1 MFARALAGLMGGLV
15 IAAASTD
22 KAAGQVSGHVVL
34 GSGPI
39 GLSVVFGQRADRV
52 VAVQGRVRGAPVPVR
67 YRPGM
72 SLQELEY
79 YRERIDFEYEQ
90 YRRMSADD
98 AYYNFG
104 WSRAQL
110 RDYVEWLRDERRFL
124 RDEQKRLRKV
134 YRAEQRYFDRYD
146 RDRNPRG
153 RGRGVARGNP
163 HR

>member
-1 MFARALAGLMGGLV
+1 MFSRALAGLMGGLV

-39 GLSVVFGQRADRV
+39 GLSVVFGQQADRV
-52 VAVQGRVRGAPVPVR
+52 VQYRGRVGRAPLPVR

-79 YRERIDFEYEQ
+79 YQQHIDYEYEL
-90 YRRMSADD
+90 YRRMRAED
-98 AYYNFG
+98 AYYNLG
-104 WSRAQL
+104 WNRDQL
-110 RDYVEWLRDERRFL
+110 RDYVRWLGDERRFL
-124 RDEQKRLRKV
+124 RDEHKRLRKL
-134 YRAEQRYFDRYD
+134 YRDQQRYFDRYE
-146 RDRNPRG
+146 RDRHPRG